1 MVMMMSRA
9 SQELFNK
16 IDCALV
22 SRLYNSDI
30 QNALV
35 SKRRTLLSCKIVKS
49 FKYTASYA

>member
-1 MVMMMSRA
+1 MVMMTSRA

-16 IDCALV
+16 IDGTLV
-22 SRLYNSDI
+22 SRLYNSEI

-35 SKRRTLLSCKIVKS
+35 STPLSCKIVKS